1 MQKTLASQ
9 PLASGWTAVQAFHGI
24 KPCTSSFSRL
34 IRSIYKR
41 GVLTLGCSLSPEPIS
56 WETSSKVTSSV
67 RLPFTS
73 FLRILPHSSLPSI
86 LRGLDHGRTPRLFLR
101 PFQLLKYW
109 NTAMA
114 PLFHQPKAPPT
125 WSRTKGLLP
134 GAGGG
139 VPQKPLPP
147 WPGIRP
153 AWCPLQDQS
162 YHTCTVLLLV
172 TLHYGQWFLALPIQ
186 LDFEHYVLFV
196 FAFSRV

>member
-9 PLASGWTAVQAFHGI
+9 PLASGWTAVQGFHGI

-41 GVLTLGCSLSPEPIS
+41 GVLTLGCSLSPEPIA

-134 GAGGG
+134 GAGEG

-153 AWCPLQDQS
+153 AWSPCRTS
-162 YHTCTVLLLV
+162 RTT
-172 TLHYGQWFLALPIQ
+172 LALSSCSS
-186 LDFEHYVLFV
+186 HYVMV
-196 FAFSRV
+196 SGS